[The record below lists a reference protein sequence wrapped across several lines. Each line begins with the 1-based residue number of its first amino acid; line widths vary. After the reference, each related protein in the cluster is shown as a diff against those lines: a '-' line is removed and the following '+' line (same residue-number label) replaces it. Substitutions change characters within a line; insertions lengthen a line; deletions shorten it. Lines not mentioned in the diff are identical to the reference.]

1 MKTKYE
7 RMTKEEKKELKELY
21 KKTSNGK
28 VMLDRL
34 FRVNIVGILLLLYAV
49 YSFLS
54 HIEALK
60 WSDYVVSIP
69 IFIVGLVFLILSY
82 RLKKKVLNQFAI
94 KNNGKKKK

>member
-34 FRVNIVGILLLLYAV
+34 FRVNIVGFLLLLYAV
-49 YSFLS
+49 YFFLS
-54 HIEALK
+54 HIESLK
-60 WSDYVVSIP
+60 WSDYVISIP
-69 IFIVGLVFLILSY
+69 IFIIGLVFLILSY

-94 KNNGKKKK
+94 KNSGKKKK